1 MAINEDPEGGL
12 EDEAELKA
20 LTLEQTLDDRNL
32 LRNPDVL
39 LVDPLQLNRLETLGY
54 LEVTSNPGVW
64 FVKS

>member
-1 MAINEDPEGGL
+1 M